1 MPISMYISLLCMY
14 GFLPFGN
21 RNFFRRD
28 NSQNHSCRRGC
39 TCDLAELPSFFRE
52 SATVAVSVQVL
63 LFERTQ
69 RHLTVDTANRY
80 HQNFV
85 ASFTYRTNTVL
96 QASTTL
102 TNNSNPWSLW
112 ESPPTPVF
120 LIVIPDHIQQQHGQT
135 RNQQWWRVLVP
146 WKLRCLFY
154 GGVSWAFN
162 HSRLFSIN
170 VSRSSCRDWLGVTK
184 LHVFRLGRLWRNE
197 TAKARQECH
206 GNASL
211 ASRSGVSSHIRCIL
225 SVSSHAV
232 GFSHFFHAFVTT
244 TDSWKTDTPCV
255 KFPTTWVG
263 WSKNE

>member
-1 MPISMYISLLCMY
+1 VKQLSASGMHKKDGWFTGGAQSSKFPPNRHQHEPRDHPTFSLNYLTLVRDGREETLVTGKQIAPTVGRFAIASSRKSRFCSKKLQTSSGNKNASVCTYLYTGHYIQSICPHIHMPISMYISLLCMY

-102 TNNSNPWSLW
+102 TNNSNPWSL
-112 ESPPTPVF
+112 
-120 LIVIPDHIQQQHGQT
+120 
-135 RNQQWWRVLVP
+135 
-146 WKLRCLFY
+146 
-154 GGVSWAFN
+154 
-162 HSRLFSIN
+162 
-170 VSRSSCRDWLGVTK
+170 
-184 LHVFRLGRLWRNE
+184 
-197 TAKARQECH
+197 
-206 GNASL
+206 
-211 ASRSGVSSHIRCIL
+211 
-225 SVSSHAV
+225 
-232 GFSHFFHAFVTT
+232 
-244 TDSWKTDTPCV
+244 
-255 KFPTTWVG
+255 
-263 WSKNE
+263 